1 MHFVAI
7 GDIGPLDG
15 MFHVGDEAMF
25 EALVLELRARG
36 VDRITAIS
44 SNVADTRARYGVDA
58 VDGLGFTGDRE
69 ANEQRLRAGDYGAAL
84 HEAVASADAV
94 VVAGGGNMTSIW
106 PSHVYTRAALGRL
119 ATSAGVPF
127 VVSGQTIGPQLNER
141 DSELVGE
148 MLVGSALFGVRERD
162 SLALCTA
169 LGTAPTLNADDA
181 SFLADVT
188 TTREPLPPIPYALV
202 SLSTHVADHDTQ
214 QFVTALAALLD
225 EVATR
230 TSVVFTAHWA
240 PFDGPPRGDELL
252 HERVRAAMTQPS
264 GVVRVRDSAESAAL
278 ARGAELVVSSR
289 YHPVVFA
296 VSGGVPAIGIPVDDY
311 TTTKLTGALGN
322 FGQTSLLPIG
332 ALIAGSGSDLLFDVW
347 QARAVIRERGLAEAV
362 VQRAAS
368 AAWWDRIAAV
378 GRNVEG

>member
-36 VDRITAIS
+36 VDRVTAIS
-44 SNVADTRARYGVDA
+44 SNLDDSVARYGVDT
-58 VDGLGFTGDRE
+58 VPGLGFTGDRE
-69 ANEQRLRAGDYGAAL
+69 HNERLLAEGVSGAVR
-84 HEAVASADAV
+84 EAVEQADAV

-119 ATSAGVPF
+119 AASAGIPF

-141 DSELVGE
+141 DAELVSE
-148 MLVGSALFGVRERD
+148 MLETSALFGVRERD
-162 SLALCTA
+162 SLALCQS
-169 LGTAPTLNADDA
+169 LGGSPELHADDA
-181 SFLADVT
+181 SFLADT
-188 TTREPLPPIPYALV
+188 TTPPEPQPLLPYALV
-202 SLSTHVADHDTQ
+202 SLSTHLGGRDADA
-214 QFVTALAALLD
+214 FVTALAVLLD
-225 EVATR
+225 EVARHTAVIF
-230 TSVVFTAHWA
+230 SAHWA
-240 PFDGPPRGDELL
+240 PLAGPPRGEELL

-264 GVVRVRDSAESAAL
+264 GVARVQDSATSAQL

-322 FGQTSLLPIG
+322 FGQTSLLPVD
-332 ALIAGSGSDLLFDVW
+332 ALIAGEGTDLLFDVW
-347 QARAVIRERGLAEAV
+347 QARQIIRERGLAEAA

-368 AAWWDRIAAV
+368 SAWWDRVAAV
-378 GRNVEG
+378 ATL